1 MSDTD
6 MNSDSPQTWVETWPQ
21 TRAIRTRAI
30 RTRAIL
36 MLKKLF
42 LGLLSHVKEE
52 VLLKVALEI
61 LWKNLFSMENSILD
75 EMNCTETYEKAFNH
89 Q

>member
-21 TRAIRTRAI
+21 TRAI